1 MHGVLG
7 RIGQLSSVAYS
18 DSSPHL
24 GGKKKHYL
32 EARPSSQSERETAVP
47 SSAQITMT
55 VSSPAMVPSTPSMG

>member
-24 GGKKKHYL
+24 GGGDKKKHYL

-55 VSSPAMVPSTPSMG
+55 SMG

>member
-24 GGKKKHYL
+24 GGQEKTL
-32 EARPSSQSERETAVP
+32 FGGEAE
-47 SSAQITMT
+47 
-55 VSSPAMVPSTPSMG
+55 